1 MNEIAEREITL
12 ALDELVPSRTTP
24 ISRVSYWLDH
34 VAQVAYR
41 EGRNDALMGIMTAED
56 VAMHYNITPRRA
68 RALIRNRHD
77 RFGVGMKAGNVW
89 LISRDELHDLEPDAR
104 YK

>member
-1 MNEIAEREITL
+1 MNDIVRQEIDKAQGNLFPTRNEQRITH
-12 ALDELVPSRTTP
+12 
-24 ISRVSYWLDH
+24 WLNQ

>member
-1 MNEIAEREITL
+1 MNDIVRQEIDKAQANLFPCANERRI
-12 ALDELVPSRTTP
+12 AH
-24 ISRVSYWLDH
+24 WLNQ

-56 VAMHYNITPRRA
+56 VAEHYHITPRRA
-68 RALIRNRHD
+68 RALIRNRHE

-89 LISRDELHDLEPDAR
+89 FINRDELHDLEPDAR